1 MYSFLAVGSHVS
13 IKGRSLVYRNR
24 VGLYQL
30 VRHYYNFSVK
40 YRSIPFNI
48 YRLTT
53 TTKKVRPRLFNVRWY
68 LQPPLI
74 SSVTHV

>member
-1 MYSFLAVGSHVS
+1 MPEAIIYIVCWLLEVMFPL
-13 IKGRSLVYRNR
+13 KGEVWSTEIELV
-24 VGLYQL
+24 YQL

-53 TTKKVRPRLFNVRWY
+53 TTKKSEAKTF
-68 LQPPLI
+68 
-74 SSVTHV
+74 